1 MSPKPQD
8 QVSWVTTR
16 CAYFLVIAACL
27 LVSACSHHA
36 DSSSPHKGNP
46 PTGHG
51 EMSSYPNDSKH
62 HESFHHGKFSPAL
75 EEELGLDDDQKET
88 LHQMETDYRKM
99 VISHN
104 ADLRALE
111 VDLARIL
118 ENEDPDRSALEEKSQ
133 AIGEIKS
140 DLTMARIDS
149 LLQLK
154 EVLTKDQYEQFRS
167 ILRERMGDMEGSS
180 HMGGSPH

>member
-1 MSPKPQD
+1 MLPKSRRQL
-8 QVSWVTTR
+8 SRIINR
-16 CAYFLVIAACL
+16 CSFTLILSACL
-27 LVSACSHHA
+27 LVSACSHH
-36 DSSSPHKGNP
+36 SESSPHHNGRSSI
-46 PTGHG
+46 GHG
-51 EMSSYPNDSKH
+51 EMSSYSNDSMH
-62 HESFHHGKFSPAL
+62 HESFHHGKFSPTL
-75 EEELGLDDDQKET
+75 EEELGLDDQQKET

-104 ADLRALE
+104 ADVRALE

>member
-1 MSPKPQD
+1 MSLKSRQ
-8 QVSWVTTR
+8 QLTWLNGR
-16 CAYFLVIAACL
+16 CVHSYILAICL
-27 LVSACSHHA
+27 LVSACSHGS
-36 DSSSPHKGNP
+36 DSSSHYKNTSS
-46 PTGHG
+46 TGHG
-51 EMSSYPNDSKH
+51 DMSSYPNDSKH

-104 ADLRALE
+104 ADIRALE

-118 ENEDPDRSALEEKSQ
+118 ENEEPDRSALEDKSQ
-133 AIGEIKS
+133 AIGQIKS

-167 ILRERMGDMEGSS
+167 ILRERMEGMEE
-180 HMGGSPH
+180 SPHH